1 MSRREHDAELED
13 ARARAIAELEV
24 LHAGREIDAPEYERK
39 VALAK
44 RARST
49 PELDALDVPESTPA
63 VGSSAELA
71 HPADERGSV
80 VAILTGARR
89 TGAWEPPGNLSVLNV
104 LGGVRLD
111 FREAELLEGVT
122 EVVVTAILGGVEI
135 IAPPGANVQ
144 SDGLALMGEFTHLAH
159 RSPHPQSPLLR
170 IRGFSLMG
178 GVKVKIKS

>member
-24 LHAGREIDAPEYERK
+24 LHAGREIDAPEYEP
-39 VALAK
+39 
-44 RARST
+44 
-49 PELDALDVPESTPA
+49 PELDALDVPESTPT

-71 HPADERGSV
+71 HPADEHGSV
-80 VAILTGARR
+80 FAILTGVRR
-89 TGAWEPPGNLSVLNV
+89 TGAWEPPENLSVLNM
-104 LGGVRLD
+104 LGSVRLD
-111 FREAELLEGVT
+111 FREAELLEGAT

-144 SDGLALMGEFTHLAH
+144 SDGFALMGEFTHVGH